1 MSQRR
6 HAVES
11 TAGRRRSGP
20 TPPRYWPSSLP
31 GPARRSSAMGCPMPN
46 PIGPG
51 LQRPSR
57 QARRARRTALIG
69 APIRYQGRLPR
80 LTFTKRENRIPD
92 EAPRK
97 LRIRRLSARGQ
108 TCTPML
114 DTLCGPNVRWRSFS
128 NRSRIDSHGLAK
140 SAKNQPNQRQ
150 LMFSVE
156 RPFRRDLPG
165 HLRSIAPLNSR
176 SKRLTVPPLLA
187 VSCPSLT
194 DPQFP
199 SRGHSLSYGFATTT
213 AHFLLFCRV
222 PRSTPLRV
230 PMSPLSFRLAVRRY
244 FGGRSI
250 WQFSGGTASFAGIS
264 ASIFQP
270 YPDPSSSCLTPCCPA
285 LTKLRT

>member
-6 HAVES
+6 HAVET

-20 TPPRYWPSSLP
+20 TPPRCWPSSLP

-80 LTFTKRENRIPD
+80 VTFTKRENRIPD

-150 LMFSVE
+150 LMFSVK
-156 RPFRRDLPG
+156 RPFRRCGSCHRHAAARCSCDGTLKPGTCANGPKSVCAATGQDFHCFTCGDAGTDGLPCKG
-165 HLRSIAPLNSR
+165 SGTCNQA
-176 SKRLTVPPLLA
+176 
-187 VSCPSLT
+187 
-194 DPQFP
+194 Q
-199 SRGHSLSYGFATTT
+199 AT
-213 AHFLLFCRV
+213 CN
-222 PRSTPLRV
+222 
-230 PMSPLSFRLAVRRY
+230 
-244 FGGRSI
+244 
-250 WQFSGGTASFAGIS
+250 
-264 ASIFQP
+264 
-270 YPDPSSSCLTPCCPA
+270 
-285 LTKLRT
+285 